1 MRAENEKSSDR
12 SEKVYLISLAAQFL
26 RVLSTLQDN
35 DQQNKKDWVHTGPRS
50 PDVCGEELMVHAVEA
65 FLLTAVGLVP
75 SLNPFFNLLYTVLK
89 CAMRPVPGALL
100 PFALRDQLYR
110 RSFDPPPRPA
120 SLPFCLC
127 QFDLPLI
134 LLSVCALLLRLPCA
148 CVPAP

>member
-1 MRAENEKSSDR
+1 MSDGPN
-12 SEKVYLISLAAQFL
+12 KVYLIDWQRKFL

-35 DQQNKKDWVHTGPRS
+35 DQQNQSNRAQTGPRS
-50 PDVCGEELMVHAVEA
+50 PVVCGEELMDHAVGA
-65 FLLTAVGLVP
+65 FLLTAVGFVP

-110 RSFDPPPRPA
+110 RSFEPPPRPE

-127 QFDLPLI
+127 QLDLPLI